1 MSKRSTEEKAEKTA
15 KRSRKGV
22 GGRPSKYDPAKTP
35 GQGYKL
41 CLLGATDKEVAD
53 FFGVAESTLNKWKID
68 YPEFSESLNRGKV
81 DADAR
86 VAESLFKRALG
97 YSHPEDDIRVANGEI
112 AITPTIKHYPPD
124 TAAAIFWLK
133 NRQRGKW
140 RDKIEHDH
148 GVQPDMSM
156 SPMRIEKIG
165 RATSELQSRENLVC
179 RLLLEKKK
187 RKK

>member
-1 MSKRSTEEKAEKTA
+1 MSKRSTEEKAAT
-15 KRSRKGV
+15 RSRKGV
-22 GGRPSKYDPAKTP
+22 GGRPSKYDPAKAP
-35 GQGYKL
+35 EQAYKL
-41 CLLGATDKEVAD
+41 CLLGATDKELAD
-53 FFGVAESTLNKWKID
+53 FFGVSEQTLNNWKSQH
-68 YPEFSESLNRGKV
+68 PEFLESLNLGKS

-112 AITPTIKHYPPD
+112 VITPTIKHYPPD

-148 GVQPDMSM
+148 GVQPDNPIVS
-156 SPMRIEKIG
+156 
-165 RATSELQSRENLVC
+165 
-179 RLLLEKKK
+179 LLEGIAGSTLKPKQGDD
-187 RKK
+187 